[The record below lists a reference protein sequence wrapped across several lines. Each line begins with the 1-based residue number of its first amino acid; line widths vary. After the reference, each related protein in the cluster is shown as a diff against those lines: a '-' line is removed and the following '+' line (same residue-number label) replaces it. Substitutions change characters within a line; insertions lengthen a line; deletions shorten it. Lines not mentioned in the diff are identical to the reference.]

1 MISVSLKIGDA
12 SLLECSFTHYLVFR
26 MLCYIY
32 KSLKK
37 ELLYLYIENKD
48 DFSKVPEALFNS
60 LGRLEFVMEL
70 ELSPERKLAK
80 EDIVKVISSLNDKG
94 FFVQL
99 PPTNVPAHTTLQ

>member
-1 MISVSLKIGDA
+1 
-12 SLLECSFTHYLVFR
+12 

-37 ELLYLYIENKD
+37 DQLYLYVEQKN

-60 LGRLEFVMEL
+60 FGKLEFVMEL

-80 EDIVKVISSLNDKG
+80 EDVVKVIGSLDEKG

-99 PPTNVPAHTTLQ
+99 PPTNLPAPEKLQ

>member
-1 MISVSLKIGDA
+1 
-12 SLLECSFTHYLVFR
+12 

-37 ELLYLYIENKD
+37 ELLYLYVDQKD

-60 LGRLEFVMEL
+60 MGKLEFVMEL
-70 ELSPERKLAK
+70 TLSPERKLAK
-80 EDIVKVISSLNDKG
+80 EDVVKVISSLDEKG

-99 PPTNVPAHTTLQ
+99 PPTNLPAPEQLQ